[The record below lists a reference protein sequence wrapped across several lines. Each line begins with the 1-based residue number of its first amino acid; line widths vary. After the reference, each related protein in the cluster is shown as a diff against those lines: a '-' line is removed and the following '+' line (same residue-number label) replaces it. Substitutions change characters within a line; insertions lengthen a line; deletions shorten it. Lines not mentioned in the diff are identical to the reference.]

1 MTLSIFITCCSAQ
14 IEGFLSFSF
23 SLFLVPSKTEELSL
37 PVPAFPSFRPS
48 VMLSVFGALVL
59 VK

>member
-1 MTLSIFITCCSAQ
+1 MTLSVFVTCCSAQ
-14 IEGFLSFSF
+14 IEGLLSFPL

-37 PVPAFPSFRPS
+37 PIPAFPSSCHS
-48 VMLSVFGALVL
+48 VMLSVFGTLVP